1 MAWERV
7 YNTKKELGTA
17 KGEKLVDYY
26 NLLAEC
32 YFWIWDENDK
42 HFDTA
47 CMYKDKAYELAKKLN
62 YKKGIA
68 YSKESLHDRQLM
80 QWDKDRNN
88 NDKEAAYIQTYK
100 KAEEALKLADEL
112 KDHYLSGIIYHGLAW
127 KEKWWGDRGKFKAAT
142 LKGIQHI
149 EKVTGNEFKDIKP
162 LFWIN
167 CSGCKGTEALLA
179 HFYQDLATIY
189 VQENNPAAKEKI
201 ELAINYYNKV
211 KTINRPGFLNYPL
224 AAMYQTFGQIYFLKY
239 DYKKALE
246 AYIKSKESFHEDFS
260 IELELTA
267 LNEMSKV
274 YEATSDFENGI
285 QNFKNSIKLIE
296 DYFKNKPAGSA
307 KRNSAGQA
315 YFWMSRIYKIAGDY
329 EGALDVMHRGRQYYP
344 SNDTA
349 TKAPWMSEIGD
360 SYRLLGKYDSSMHY
374 LKGFQN
380 SDNSPNNFGKI
391 SLGYLYLDTK
401 EYSTAQSLIL
411 PFYQNLKTIN
421 RISNPIVNA
430 LNILGNA
437 SLAEKKYE
445 QALKYA
451 NEAQGYL
458 KQMEVRVLM
467 IDNFKLLSDIFNK
480 MNKHDSA
487 YSYLKQYTRLK
498 DSLIN
503 RQFYFKLNSLKSES
517 EEQKKTSM
525 IQLLQKDNLLK
536 QQQLQQQILI
546 QQQNK
551 TQLALLNKNNEI
563 KGQQILLKDQ
573 TLLIK
578 DQELQL
584 KDRTLKEQQLLR
596 QQKDASLALLD
607 KDNKLKDQQL
617 KKQAFIR
624 NALLTGL
631 FLLLLLGILIFR
643 GLALKRRNERLQN
656 EKKQAELQQ
665 QSSELEMQAL
675 RAQMNPH
682 FIFNC
687 LSSINK
693 FILKS
698 ESRAASD
705 YLTRFSRLIRM
716 VLTNS
721 QLSMIPLSDEIEM
734 LRLYLDMERLR
745 FSDSF
750 DYNIV
755 YANTI
760 EPETIYIPPML
771 LQPFCENA
779 IWHGLM
785 HNDVQGK
792 LDIVMSLQNGQLQCI
807 ISDNGIGRAK
817 ASELKSKSGE
827 KQKSFGLK
835 ITTERLALF
844 NNENT
849 VRTFY
854 NIEDIL
860 DKEGNVEGTE
870 VTLLI
875 KHKDD
880 VKQSL
885 VKAI

>member
-1 MAWERV
+1 MAWEKV
-7 YNTKKELGTA
+7 KSTLKELKTA
-17 KGEKLVDYY
+17 KGEKLVDCY

-32 YFWIWDENDK
+32 YFWIWDDNDK

-47 CMYKDKAYELAKKLN
+47 CMYKEKAYELAKKMN
-62 YKKGIA
+62 YKIGIA
-68 YSKESLHDRQLM
+68 YSKSHLYDRPLTH
-80 QWDKDRNN
+80 WDNNKNN
-88 NDKEAAYIQTYK
+88 NDKEPAYIQTYK
-100 KAEEALKLADEL
+100 KAEEVLKLADEL
-112 KDHYLSGIIYHGLAW
+112 KDHYLAGLVYYTLAW
-127 KEKWWGDRGKFKAAT
+127 QEKWWGSTEKFKAAT
-142 LKGIQHI
+142 QKAIQHI
-149 EKVTGNEFKDIKP
+149 ERVNGNEFKEIKP
-162 LFWIN
+162 LFWVN

-179 HFYQDLATIY
+179 HLNDDLARIY
-189 VQENNPAAKEKI
+189 LQENNPAAKNQI
-201 ELAINYYNKV
+201 ELAISYYNKV
-211 KTINRPGFLNYPL
+211 RTINRPGFLNYPL
-224 AAMYQTFGQIYFLKY
+224 AAMYMSLGQSYFLKY
-239 DYKKALE
+239 DYKNALQLYKKA
-246 AYIKSKESFHEDFS
+246 KETYQEDVS
-260 IELELTA
+260 IELQLTA

-274 YEATSDFENGI
+274 YEVTSDFESGI
-285 QNFKNSIKLIE
+285 LNFKNSIKLIE
-296 DYFKNKPAGSA
+296 DYFKYKPEARA
-307 KRNSAGQA
+307 TRNSAGQA

-329 EGALDVMHRGRQYYP
+329 EGALAVMQRGRQYYP
-344 SNDTA
+344 GNDTA
-349 TKAPWMSEIGD
+349 TTAPWMSEIGD
-360 SYRLLGKYDSSMHY
+360 AHRLLGNFDSAMYY

-391 SLGYLYLDTK
+391 SLGYLYLDMK
-401 EYSTAQSLIL
+401 EYSKAQSLIL
-411 PFYQNLKTIN
+411 PFYQNLKAIN
-421 RISNPIVNA
+421 RISNPMVNS

-437 SLAEKKYE
+437 VLGEKKYE
-445 QALKYA
+445 QALQYA
-451 NEAQGYL
+451 REAQSHL
-458 KQMEVRVLM
+458 KQMGVRVLM
-467 IDNFKLLSDIFNK
+467 IDNFKLLSDIYNK
-480 MNKHDSA
+480 INKPDSA
-487 YSYLKQYTRLK
+487 YAYLKQYTRLK

-525 IQLLQKDNLLK
+525 IQLLQKDNLIK
-536 QQQLQQQILI
+536 EQLLRQQILI

-551 TQLALLNKNNEI
+551 TQLALLNKNNEFNQ
-563 KGQQILLKDQ
+563 QQILLKDQ

-584 KDRTLKEQQLLR
+584 KDRTLNEQQLLR
-596 QQKDASLALLD
+596 QQKDAALALLD
-607 KDNKLKDQQL
+607 KDNKLKGQQL
-617 KKQAFIR
+617 KQQTFIR
-624 NALLTGL
+624 NALVTGL

-643 GLALKRRNERLQN
+643 GLTLKRRNERLQN

-665 QSSELEMQAL
+665 LSTDLEMQAL

-750 DYNIV
+750 DYNII

-760 EPETIYIPPML
+760 EPESIYIPPML

-785 HNDVQGK
+785 HKEGHGK
-792 LDIVMSLQNGQLQCI
+792 LDIVMSLQQGQLQCI
-807 ISDNGIGRAK
+807 ISDNGVGQAK

-844 NNENT
+844 NNENS

-854 NIEDIL
+854 NIEDLI
-860 DKEGNVEGTE
+860 DEEGTVAGTE

-880 VKQSL
+880 VKEPL